1 MNWFK
6 RIFGKEPLE
15 NKRKKAE
22 VKKANI
28 EFAEFNY
35 PTKIILAWIKALE
48 GHKELE
54 KFLYENGYEEIFFLN
69 QAMTL
74 KQEARDWLMK
84 NGYPHLLAF
93 VNAAEGNES
102 AQHWLQVHGF
112 EFLYNAAIG
121 IDDDEAGFKW
131 LNIHSDEFIFGLI
144 KTMKKVKD
152 QIEFNHN
159 DIYSFGKDI

>member
-15 NKRKKAE
+15 QKQKKIE
-22 VKKANI
+22 VAKANI

-35 PTKIILAWIKALE
+35 PPKIILAWIKALE
-48 GHKELE
+48 GHEDLT

-69 QAMTL
+69 QAINL
-74 KQEARDWLMK
+74 KQDARDWLLK
-84 NGYPHLLAF
+84 NGYPHLMAF

-112 EFLYNAAIG
+112 ELLYHAAMA
-121 IDDDEAGFKW
+121 IDDDQEGFKW
-131 LNIHSDEFIFGLI
+131 LNQHSDEFTFSLI
-144 KTMKKVKD
+144 KTIKKVKD

-159 DIYSFGKDI
+159 DMYSFGKDI